1 MWTKFEI
8 SKIGELY
15 SKLPDEKLEDVFPS
29 YIIDAIKEEEGRAY
43 FNLRAVYTF
52 YTTGDSQKCV
62 NFFKKSFLRAK
73 TQS

>member
-29 YIIDAIKEEEGRAY
+29 YIIDAIKAEEGRAY
-43 FNLRAVYTF
+43 FNLRIACYMLVT
-52 YTTGDSQKCV
+52 DVAEMS
-62 NFFKKSFLRAK
+62 
-73 TQS
+73 

>member
-29 YIIDAIKEEEGRAY
+29 YIIDTIRAEEGRAY
-43 FNLRAVYTF
+43 VNLRMVYTF
-52 YTTGDSQKCV
+52 YTTYTTTKCV
-62 NFFKKSFLRAK
+62 NF
-73 TQS
+73 